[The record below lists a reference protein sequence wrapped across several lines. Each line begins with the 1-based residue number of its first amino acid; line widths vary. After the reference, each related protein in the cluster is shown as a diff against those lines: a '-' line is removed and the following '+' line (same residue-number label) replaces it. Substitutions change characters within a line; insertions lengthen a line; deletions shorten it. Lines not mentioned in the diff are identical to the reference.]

1 MNYKRAK
8 KINNICLIAIVLI
21 IIIDVFFKDLLVG
34 IYNTLSIIILAV
46 ALLISIAIEVILKKN
61 KQNEN

>member
-21 IIIDVFFKDLLVG
+21 IIMDVFFKDLLVG